1 MKNFNNFNNLKTTL
15 YMLST
20 KSIITICS
28 ITDLLNK
35 IHTKILKKTILYNK
49 EKNNLKLLYNSIKNQ
64 YKKILITDC
73 DDDIE
78 KTYISFQKIYYLL
91 D

>member
-1 MKNFNNFNNLKTTL
+1 
-15 YMLST
+15 MLSI

-28 ITDLLNK
+28 ITDLLNR
-35 IHTKILKKTILYNK
+35 IHTKILEKIFIHKK
-49 EKNNLKLLYNSIKNQ
+49 EDNNLKLLYSSIK
-64 YKKILITDC
+64 YKFRKILTTDC